1 MPVSEV
7 PDELEASATRIAYL
21 EVAQERFEAIAR
33 GTTDALWDWDLAT
46 GELWWSDRLP
56 ELLGI
61 PSNSIPASVDGWEA
75 RIHAEDLP
83 AVRRA
88 VRDHLE
94 GGGRLDVL
102 ARVQALRGE
111 YRWFR
116 ARAAVQRDARG
127 RALRIAGSLQDVSAE
142 KGAEQ
147 ALGAALQAAEAAA
160 QVKSAFLAQMSH
172 ELRTPMTSVLGFAED
187 LLDPELSLADR
198 HFALRMILRGGKHLL
213 RLINDVLD
221 LSKIEAGKLQVELS
235 QESPFELLDSV
246 ESLMRGLAQE
256 KALNL
261 QFEYV
266 TKMPASIRT
275 DATRVR
281 QILINLVGNALKF
294 TEKGTILVLVR
305 FQNELRPELEFTI
318 VDSGIGMSREQIA
331 RVFDSFVQA
340 DASTSRRYGGTGLGL
355 SISKKLAQLLGGD
368 ILASSTPG
376 SGSIFRV
383 LIPTGPIDPMRL
395 LSPDEFLLE
404 RKKASEIVASPFVP
418 ERPLDCRILYAED
431 TETNQRLVQRILEK
445 AGARVTIAGDG
456 REAVSRAMEAIEQN
470 DPYQVILMDMQM
482 PVMDGLEACR
492 TLRGRGVETP
502 IIALSASILESDR
515 ARCQEAGCND
525 FAEKPIRRERLLHQI
540 RTAFPARTSESA

>member
-1 MPVSEV
+1 MVQ
-7 PDELEASATRIAYL
+7 PDFTTTRFGMLLYDDAND
-21 EVAQERFEAIAR
+21 RFVE
-33 GTTDALWDWDLAT
+33 GVDFDLAQPD
-46 GELWWSDRLP
+46 GLWPHENAMRIDHGDEAWVYYHAPVR
-56 ELLGI
+56 
-61 PSNSIPASVDGWEA
+61 IPASVDGWEA

-127 RALRIAGSLQDVSAE
+127 RPIRIAGSLQDVSAE

-198 HFALRMILRGGKHLL
+198 HFTLRMILRGGKHQL

-266 TKMPASIRT
+266 TKMPESIRS

-445 AGARVTIAGDG
+445 AGARVTIAIDG

-515 ARCQEAGCND
+515 ERCQEAGCND

-540 RTAFPARTSESA
+540 RAAFPARTSESA

>member
-1 MPVSEV
+1 
-7 PDELEASATRIAYL
+7 
-21 EVAQERFEAIAR
+21 
-33 GTTDALWDWDLAT
+33 
-46 GELWWSDRLP
+46 
-56 ELLGI
+56 
-61 PSNSIPASVDGWEA
+61 
-75 RIHAEDLP
+75 
-83 AVRRA
+83 
-88 VRDHLE
+88 
-94 GGGRLDVL
+94 
-102 ARVQALRGE
+102 
-111 YRWFR
+111 
-116 ARAAVQRDARG
+116 
-127 RALRIAGSLQDVSAE
+127 
-142 KGAEQ
+142 
-147 ALGAALQAAEAAA
+147 
-160 QVKSAFLAQMSH
+160 
-172 ELRTPMTSVLGFAED
+172 
-187 LLDPELSLADR
+187 
-198 HFALRMILRGGKHLL
+198 
-213 RLINDVLD
+213 
-221 LSKIEAGKLQVELS
+221 
-235 QESPFELLDSV
+235 
-246 ESLMRGLAQE
+246 MRGLAQE

-305 FQNELRPELEFTI
+305 FQNEIRPELEFTI

-540 RTAFPARTSESA
+540 RAAFPARTSESA